1 MMADAGAQTGG
12 VFHAG
17 AGQMRSCRA
26 SGGASACGDTCGHRT
41 AARSRGLLLAPAE
54 LRCAEL
60 PPIAPGAGSG
70 SCSEAAQQAE
80 RVWNLPDGLLRA
92 IGRTESGRPDP
103 DTGELEPSP
112 WAINASGNGHVF
124 DSADAAI
131 AYVQSLQAHGV
142 RSIDVGCFQIN
153 LVHHPAA
160 FASLS
165 EAFDVNANAA
175 AAAQFLAELYQRSGD
190 CGSPRARQAVP
201 NAGAGA
207 MARRCVASSG
217 SLRPDW
223 NADQRRSGGGA
234 ARPWRGRNS
243 GVHPGEQRLSG
254 NFGSSPVRLPPAGF
268 QARMSLSAGNCFN
281 GI

>member
-1 MMADAGAQTGG
+1 MREPKRVVSFMRARGKCGPAAPQAAHRRAATLAGIARLLAAGA
-12 VFHAG
+12 
-17 AGQMRSCRA
+17 
-26 SGGASACGDTCGHRT
+26 
-41 AARSRGLLLAPAE
+41 LLLAPAE

-80 RVWNLPDGLLRA
+80 RAWNLPDGLLRA

-190 CGSPRARQAVP
+190 WELAVAHYHSAVP
-201 NAGAGA
+201 ERGKPYRMRVLAQWRGGALPAPVRSAPTGMRTRGDPVVVLLAPGA
-207 MARRCVASSG
+207 AAIPVFTPVNSASPATSGAAQSG
-217 SLRPDW
+217 SLPLVFRP
-223 NADQRRSGGGA
+223 
-234 ARPWRGRNS
+234 
-243 GVHPGEQRLSG
+243 E
-254 NFGSSPVRLPPAGF
+254 
-268 QARMSLSAGNCFN
+268 
-281 GI
+281 